1 MGKTYK
7 QLHDLPLHLLESRRY
22 DGPLHKETPAMRY
35 SHDHKAQTHQRIV
48 REASGL
54 FRRDGIGATGLQ
66 PLMKSLGLTHGG
78 FYAHFSSKNDL
89 VEKALQHAASQVDGI
104 CAELF
109 SQPQP
114 LHAFIDA
121 YLSEW
126 HLTSPHEGCPLPTM
140 SVEMAQQGQAS
151 ATTDH
156 VIDARL
162 KQIQAT
168 LQGSDTEDK
177 SIVIFATLVGALVLA
192 RGAES
197 DALKQ
202 KIFEV
207 TRSTLKSSAPYA

>member
-1 MGKTYK
+1 
-7 QLHDLPLHLLESRRY
+7 
-22 DGPLHKETPAMRY
+22 
-35 SHDHKAQTHQRIV
+35 
-48 REASGL
+48 
-54 FRRDGIGATGLQ
+54 
-66 PLMKSLGLTHGG
+66 MKSLGLTHGG

-89 VEKALQHAASQVDGI
+89 VEKALQHAANQVDGI

-109 SQPQP
+109 SQPHP

-140 SVEMAQQGQAS
+140 SAEMAQQGQAS
-151 ATTDH
+151 VTTDH

>member
-1 MGKTYK
+1 M
-7 QLHDLPLHLLESRRY
+7 
-22 DGPLHKETPAMRY
+22 
-35 SHDHKAQTHQRIV
+35 
-48 REASGL
+48 
-54 FRRDGIGATGLQ
+54 
-66 PLMKSLGLTHGG
+66 
-78 FYAHFSSKNDL
+78 
-89 VEKALQHAASQVDGI
+89 QHAANQVDGI

-109 SQPQP
+109 SQPHP

-140 SVEMAQQGQAS
+140 SAEMAQQGQAS
-151 ATTDH
+151 VTTDH